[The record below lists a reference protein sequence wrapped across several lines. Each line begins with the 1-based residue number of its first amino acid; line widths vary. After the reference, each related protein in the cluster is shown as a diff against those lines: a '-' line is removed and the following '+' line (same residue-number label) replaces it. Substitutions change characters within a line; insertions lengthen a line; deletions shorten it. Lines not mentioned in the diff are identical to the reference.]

1 MNFGNLHKLAASAI
15 PQQTLELKRFDKRVL
30 NDSGVWVNS
39 YKSPETIKGS
49 LQPMDSST
57 AKEHGLD
64 TSKRYQQ
71 LRTSAGI
78 KQAGRDAAP
87 DRVKYKGKAFD
98 VVGAPE
104 DWQAQDGWSMAT
116 LVEVQ
121 DE

>member
-15 PQQTLELKRFDKRVL
+15 PQQTLELKRFKCRVL
-30 NDSGVWVNS
+30 NDEGVWINK
-39 YKSPETIKGS
+39 YKSAETIKGS
-49 LQPMDSST
+49 LQPMDSRT

-71 LRTSAGI
+71 LWTNADI

-87 DRVKYKGKAFD
+87 DRIKYKSKSFD
-98 VVGAPE
+98 VVGVT
-104 DWQAQDGWSMAT
+104 DWQAQDGWSNAT

>member
-1 MNFGNLHKLAASAI
+1 MNFGNLHKIAASAI
-15 PQQTLELKRFDKRVL
+15 PQQTLELKRFDGRVL
-30 NDSGVWVNS
+30 DDNGVWVNS

-49 LQPMDSST
+49 LQPMDSRT

-71 LRTSAGI
+71 LWTSADI
-78 KQAGRDAAP
+78 KQAGREVAP
-87 DRVKYKGKAFD
+87 DRISYKGKSFD
-98 VVGAPE
+98 VVGVTN
-104 DWQAQDGWSMAT
+104 WQTQDGWSNVT

>member
-15 PQQTLELKRFDKRVL
+15 PQQTLELKQYSGRVL
-30 NDSGVWVNS
+30 NDDGVWVNS
-39 YKSPETIKGS
+39 YSDPVAIKGS
-49 LQPMDSST
+49 LQPMDSRT

-71 LRTSAGI
+71 LWTSADI
-78 KQAGRDAAP
+78 KQAERDAAP
-87 DRVKYKGKAFD
+87 DRVKYKGKSFD
-98 VVGAPE
+98 VVGVT
-104 DWQAQDGWSMAT
+104 DWQAQDGWSNVT